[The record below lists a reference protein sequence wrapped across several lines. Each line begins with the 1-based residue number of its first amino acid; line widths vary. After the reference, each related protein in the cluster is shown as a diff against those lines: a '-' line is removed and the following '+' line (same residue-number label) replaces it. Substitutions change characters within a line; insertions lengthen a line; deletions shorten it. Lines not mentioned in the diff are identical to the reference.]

1 MEQKQNLKATVIIS
15 IYNNI
20 QALKVVL
27 DSLKA
32 QTEKAF
38 EIIISEDADFQEVSD
53 FINTYTF
60 ENPYQLLTQEDKGW
74 RKNRA
79 LNRAIKASNTNWLIF
94 IDGDCVLHPNFV
106 ESHLL
111 LSGEKNILAGKRI
124 KLDSEMSS
132 YLINDYNNYKHIF
145 QKVLKRYFAG
155 NRDTKFIEEGF
166 YAKPNSLIGK
176 IMSLRKMHQ
185 LKGCNMSFSKKAIES
200 INGFN
205 EEYIRP
211 AIGEDIDLT
220 WRFKGLGYKIVSA
233 RNLAVQ
239 YHLYHK
245 ENWVSQEENQK
256 IMEKCIQEKKYICDS
271 GLKQL
276 K

>member
-111 LSGEKNILAGKRI
+111 LSGEKNIVAGKRI

-145 QKVLKRYFAG
+145 
-155 NRDTKFIEEGF
+155 I
-166 YAKPNSLIGK
+166 
-176 IMSLRKMHQ
+176 
-185 LKGCNMSFSKKAIES
+185 
-200 INGFN
+200 
-205 EEYIRP
+205 
-211 AIGEDIDLT
+211 
-220 WRFKGLGYKIVSA
+220 
-233 RNLAVQ
+233 
-239 YHLYHK
+239 
-245 ENWVSQEENQK
+245 
-256 IMEKCIQEKKYICDS
+256 
-271 GLKQL
+271 
-276 K
+276 